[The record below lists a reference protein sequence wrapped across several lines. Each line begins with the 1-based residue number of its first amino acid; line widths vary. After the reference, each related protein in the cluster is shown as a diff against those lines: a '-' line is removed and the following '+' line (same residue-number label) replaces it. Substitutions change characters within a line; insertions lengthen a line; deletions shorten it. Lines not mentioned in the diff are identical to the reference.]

1 MTPLPNLLY
10 IEVLEH
16 VCSRMSHVAFF
27 FALLCTRL
35 ELKEEGGGGVYFHC

>member
-1 MTPLPNLLY
+1 LPNLLY

-16 VCSRMSHVAFF
+16 VCSHMSYVAFF

-35 ELKEEGGGGVYFHC
+35 ELKEEGVGESIFIAE